1 MAERARAGA
10 VLVVVVFQWR
20 RAWTKE
26 DAKERLVQDLAQGLI
41 PELKVYTWENN
52 GKHVQVWDGCFFFF
66 NILYFPNFHSIA
78 SKENPRLKS
87 RRIWGSKIV
96 SESMELGSVV

>member
-26 DAKERLVQDLAQGLI
+26 DAKERLVQDLDDLAQGFI
-41 PELKVYTWENN
+41 PELKVYTWETN
-52 GKHVQVWDGCFFFF
+52 GKHAQVWDGCFFF
-66 NILYFPNFHSIA
+66 
-78 SKENPRLKS
+78 
-87 RRIWGSKIV
+87 
-96 SESMELGSVV
+96 